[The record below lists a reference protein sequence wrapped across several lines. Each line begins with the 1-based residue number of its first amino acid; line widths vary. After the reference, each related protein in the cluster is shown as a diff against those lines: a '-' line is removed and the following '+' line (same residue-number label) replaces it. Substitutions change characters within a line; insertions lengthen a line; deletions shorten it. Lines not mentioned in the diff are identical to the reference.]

1 MKIQAIW
8 MTALLIT
15 ATTWIY
21 ADTFKS
27 AKPESVGL
35 SEDRLQRITNHMN
48 AHVEAGHFTGATG
61 LIGRKG
67 KLVYFET
74 YGDQDREEN
83 IPMAEDTIFRIY
95 SMSKAIT
102 GVAVMM
108 LYEEGHFFLNH
119 PVSRYLP
126 EFAEM
131 KVVSTEG
138 GEEKLVSAENKITIR
153 DLLRHTSGITYG
165 GGGNS
170 AKYYREA
177 GVRTP
182 GMNLAEFSQAVAK
195 APLEFESGT
204 GWWYG
209 FSIDI
214 LGRLVEAVSGQPF
227 EEYLAQHLFDPLGMN
242 DTAFYVPEE
251 NHDRLVKL
259 YTPNESGGVSLN
271 TGRAQDSYKA
281 PPSYPSGGGGLVSST
296 MDYARFCQMLLNNGQ
311 LDGVRILGRKSVEL
325 MRTDHLG
332 DIHKYGTLI
341 ARDGVGFGLTFSI
354 TKDIGATGE
363 IDSNGSYSWGGAA
376 GTRFW
381 IDPKEEL
388 FGVFMINILPYNGLP
403 YGDEFKRLVY
413 QAIVD

>member
-1 MKIQAIW
+1 MKIRTAW
-8 MTALLIT
+8 MIALAVI
-15 ATTWIY
+15 ATTVAY
-21 ADTFKS
+21 GADLKT

-35 SEDRLQRITNHMN
+35 SDERLQRITNHMN

-61 LIGRKG
+61 FIARKG

-74 YGDQDREEN
+74 YGHQDREEE

-119 PVSRYLP
+119 SVSKYLP

-131 KVVSTEG
+131 SVVSSED
-138 GEEKLVSAENKITIR
+138 GEEKLAPAENEITIR
-153 DLLRHTSGITYG
+153 DLLMHTSGITYG

-170 AKYYREA
+170 AKYYRESGA
-177 GVRTP
+177 RTP
-182 GMNLAEFSQAVAK
+182 GMNLAEFSEAVAK

-204 GWWYG
+204 EWWYG

-214 LGRLVEAVSGQPF
+214 LGRLVEVVSGQPF
-227 EEYLAQHLFDPLGMN
+227 EEYLAEHVFTPLGMN

-259 YTPNESGGVSLN
+259 YTPNDDGGVSVN
-271 TGRAQDSYKA
+271 EGRAQDSYKT
-281 PPSYPSGGGGLVSST
+281 PPSWPSGGGGLVSTT
-296 MDYARFCQMLLNNGQ
+296 MDYARFCQMLLNNGE
-311 LDGVRILGRKSVEL
+311 LDGCRILGRKSVEL
-325 MRTDHLG
+325 MRADHLG
-332 DIHKYGTLI
+332 DIPKNGPLI
-341 ARDGVGFGLTFSI
+341 ARDGVGFGLTFAV
-354 TKDIGATGE
+354 TTDIGALGE
-363 IDSNGSYSWGGAA
+363 IESNGSYSWGGAA

-381 IDPKEEL
+381 IDPEEEL
-388 FGVFMINILPYNGLP
+388 VGVFMINILPYRGLP